1 MSSKRETGMR
11 TYFRNARVR

>member
-1 MSSKRETGMR
+1 MR